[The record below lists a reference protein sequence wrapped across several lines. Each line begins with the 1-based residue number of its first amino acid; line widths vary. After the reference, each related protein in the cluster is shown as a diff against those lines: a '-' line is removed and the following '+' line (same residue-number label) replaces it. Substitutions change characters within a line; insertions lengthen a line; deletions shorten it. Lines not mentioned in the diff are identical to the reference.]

1 MTTRARLGR
10 GLDMLLARTGSGPET
25 ANEVLALPLAAISP
39 NPRQPRKRIDPA
51 DEDEGDLAASIDLH
65 GVIQPVLVRPAG
77 PGRWELIAGERRFR
91 ACQRL
96 GRPTVPA
103 IVRDADEETLL
114 SLALIENLQRKDLD
128 PIEKA
133 EAIQQLI
140 EDFDLTQEEAAKRVG
155 KQRSSIANL
164 LRLLDLEPEI
174 REAVSRGT
182 ITFGHARALLAVESQ
197 AERLALF
204 QRIVRDGLNVRRVEQ
219 EAGRRSGRRGLKRR
233 DPQVDAMEDALRV
246 RFGTK
251 VSIDVRGKRGKV
263 VVHFGSFAEF
273 DRLLALWGVPR
284 E

>member
-1 MTTRARLGR
+1 MNTRTRLGR
-10 GLDMLLARTGSGPET
+10 GLDMLLARTGAGPDT
-25 ANEVLALPLAAISP
+25 ASEVLSIPIAAIGP
-39 NPRQPRKRIDPA
+39 NPRQPRKCIDAA
-51 DEDEGDLAASIDLH
+51 DEAEADLAASIELH

-77 PGRWELIAGERRFR
+77 PGRYELIAGERRFR
-91 ACQRL
+91 ACERL
-96 GRPTVPA
+96 GRQTVPA

-114 SLALIENLQRKDLD
+114 SLALIETLQRKDLD

-133 EAIQQLI
+133 EAIRQLI

-155 KQRSSIANL
+155 KQRSSVANL

-182 ITFGHARALLAVESQ
+182 ISFGHARALLAVESGSD
-197 AERLALF
+197 RMALF
-204 QRIVRDGLNVRRVEQ
+204 QRILRDGLNVRRVEQ
-219 EAGRRSGRRGLKRR
+219 EAGRKKPRRLKRR

-246 RFGTK
+246 QFGTK
-251 VSIDVRGKRGKV
+251 VSIELHGKRGKV